1 MIRPVRNGHAELGDR
16 LAKAVEQ
23 NVAFVPGAPFFAA
36 DPVIESLRLAFVTV
50 PPPRIEEG
58 VKRLADVIRAS
69 L

>member
-1 MIRPVRNGHAELGDR
+1 MLG
-16 LAKAVEQ
+16 KAIEQ

-58 VKRLADVIRAS
+58 VKRLAEVIRAS